1 MLLDTSVTCVVIFNW
16 GMTVWLTLVT
26 RRKAFNRLVAS
37 IIGITMQEN
46 PRARR
51 RPPLKKV
58 RSQAFRAQGGVCY
71 YCNQP
76 MWMKSEQELTSRY
89 PITAK
94 QAKLLQCTGEHLV
107 AYSEGGNSRHMNIA
121 AACLYCNRNRH
132 RGKKSF
138 TPDRFQQLA
147 RRRLSK
153 GAWHGMRLTR

>member
-1 MLLDTSVTCVVIFNW
+1 MHEKSRSKR
-16 GMTVWLTLVT
+16 GH
-26 RRKAFNRLVAS
+26 
-37 IIGITMQEN
+37 
-46 PRARR
+46 
-51 RPPLKKV
+51 PLKKP
-58 RSQAFRAQGGVCY
+58 RTHAFKAQGGKCY

-89 PITAK
+89 SITAK

-107 AYSEGGNSRHMNIA
+107 AHSEGGSSNQMNIA
-121 AACLYCNRNRH
+121 AACLYCNMNRH

-153 GAWHGMRLTR
+153 GAWHGLKLIH